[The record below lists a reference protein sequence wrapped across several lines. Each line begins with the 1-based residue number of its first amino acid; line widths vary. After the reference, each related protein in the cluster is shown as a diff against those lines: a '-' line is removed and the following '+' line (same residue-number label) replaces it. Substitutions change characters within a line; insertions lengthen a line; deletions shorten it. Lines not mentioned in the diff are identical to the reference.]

1 MRSGRPSLLDSAR
14 FLWAVSPAMWESGVR
29 GRLGTI
35 RQAITRSKPKQHFP
49 AGAMLLV
56 DHNSSKVKHAERVF
70 GSAVTLVNPLALAHR
85 LHLRALLIGA
95 CALPGRARG
104 VATSLIHACN
114 FRHHVQPG
122 QTIVLWNPY
131 TLLQFAVDERVG
143 TESAYHLDASYPALR
158 RVHSAYG
165 CSVALDLIGYED
177 SKHVMALQP
186 WSFDRSEPVL
196 VVYLSKLDE
205 MIRHASELA
214 LLDAVRA
221 WRNHTVTPI
230 EIFIHYTDRRTAVND
245 PRYGWFFDEFGDL
258 VSDRDSL
265 ESSSRLQI
273 SLSAL
278 STIGLDLLSMDIAHF
293 VVVPEGAGSEP
304 HDGWRLRLDP
314 SRTDVLRVGAGVDEW
329 LRQIRSSQTE
339 LFDLVFKADVAER
352 PDAAR

>member
-14 FLWAVSPAMWESGVR
+14 FLWTISPAMWETGVR
-29 GRLGTI
+29 SRRRTI
-35 RQAITRSKPKQHFP
+35 WEAITRTKSPQGIP

-56 DHNSSKVKHAERVF
+56 DHNPSKVQHAERVF

-85 LHLRALLIGA
+85 LLWRALLIGA

-158 RVHSAYG
+158 RVQSAYG
-165 CSVALDLIGYED
+165 CSVALDLIGYEE

-186 WSFDRSEPVL
+186 WSFDRCEPVL

-221 WRNHTVTPI
+221 WRSQTLAPI
-230 EIFIHYTDRRTAVND
+230 EIFIHYTDRVTARND
-245 PRYGWFFDEFGDL
+245 PQHRWFFDEFGEL

-265 ESSSRLQI
+265 ESSSTSQI

-293 VVVPEGAGSEP
+293 VIAPEPSGNGLDE
-304 HDGWRLRLDP
+304 GWQTRLDP
-314 SRTDVLRVGAGVDEW
+314 SRPDVLRVGDGVDEW
-329 LRQIRSSQTE
+329 LLKIRSSRPD
-339 LFDLVFKADVAER
+339 LFQQVFKV
-352 PDAAR
+352 DA